1 MEEEEKKEYGG
12 CLSILLPIWVIGQI
26 LSLVINLTTAWY
38 FKEQP
43 IIPILFIIGNIIAL
57 IGIILLLKFKKIGFY
72 IFTLTYVIFFFVSVI
87 FPDYVD
93 DNAAI
98 KSAFGLILFF
108 ILMSIKNKDTKLNG
122 FQTLGLFNSKK
133 IKDNV
138 VVQDNTTPE
147 RDAVKRGNRIDDK
160 KEDKIIDDKVVE
172 EKGNKDKEDDYGSVR
187 IFYVNDEEEENP
199 DTSEDTEYNKNYTDV
214 NNIVNNHSNRPKK
227 KNKSA
232 YILISICFIII
243 LTLVI
248 LFFTKENKTDEEIYN
263 DAVTLIEDERF
274 DEGIKKLNK
283 IKDNYPPAKSLL
295 GCLYYYEKSVGI
307 NKELGEKLLWEAY
320 ENNDSAACAEL
331 FDIYM
336 EKGDWDMSNKIATKF
351 VDIDFTEGTRN
362 IVSLYFDDNLGAKKN
377 THQDYTMA
385 EYYALKIAEEDPY
398 SSFCLGVIYSKG
410 GKGVEKDYNKSFYWW
425 KNGADLGDAACFNNI
440 GWCYSNGKGVN
451 RNDKKAYESFK
462 KAIEI
467 DSTEA
472 KAYYNL
478 AKMFY
483 YGDYVKPN
491 RDSLR
496 YYLQKAIEN
505 GNEDALV
512 RYENEFN

>member
-1 MEEEEKKEYGG
+1 MEEEKKEYGG

-147 RDAVKRGNRIDDK
+147 RDAVKQGNRIDDK
-160 KEDKIIDDKVVE
+160 NGDNKTNDKIE

-199 DTSEDTEYNKNYTDV
+199 DTPDDTEYYKKYIDV
-214 NNIVNNHSNRPKK
+214 NNIVNNNSNRPKK
-227 KNKSA
+227 KSKSA
-232 YILISICFIII
+232 YILISICIII
-243 LTLVI
+243 FLALVI
-248 LFFTKENKTDEEIYN
+248 LLFTKENKTDEEIYN
-263 DAVTLIEDERF
+263 DAVTLIEDERY

-398 SSFCLGVIYSKG
+398 SSFCLGVIYFKG

-451 RNDKKAYESFK
+451 RNYKKAYESYK
-462 KAIEI
+462 ESIRIEPSG
-467 DSTEA
+467 D
-472 KAYYNL
+472 AYKNL
-478 AKMFY
+478 ALMFRD
-483 YGDYVKPN
+483 GRYVKFD
-491 RDSLR
+491 RDSVKF
-496 YYLQKAIEN
+496 YLQKAKEN

-512 RYENEFN
+512 WYENEFN